1 MTTTITDGVRL
12 LAQADA
18 LLLMADFLHHAPAA
32 NDPRSAAGDEDLR
45 RLAAACG
52 LDPESDTAQALIGL
66 TEAREQT
73 PPEIW
78 EGERSRLF
86 EGAALCPPNETAY
99 IRRDKGAILADL
111 AGFHRAFGFDH
122 EDRVGEKQDHIVSE
136 LQFAAVLLVMLARAD
151 RGEQTEI
158 THGALRS
165 FAEDHLGAWIDIFCE
180 RLVSTAVLP
189 SFALVGLALRG
200 AWRQTCADNR
210 PADLG
215 TDRVRVDFRNLRDR
229 PMNVTGARRRD
240 GSFRNAIPRNNPA
253 REAGRAHRNEPAVT
267 RHPRRNTWT
276 PSRLFPTNTV

>member
-1 MTTTITDGVRL
+1 MTTTSADGVRL

-18 LLLMADFLHHAPAA
+18 LLLMADSLHHAPTA
-32 NDPRSAAGDEDLR
+32 NDPGSAAGEEDLR

-52 LDPESDTAQALIGL
+52 LDLESDAARALIGL
-66 TEAREQT
+66 ADARAQT

-136 LQFAAVLLVMLARAD
+136 LQFAAVLLVMLARASDGD
-151 RGEQTEI
+151 REEQAEI

-200 AWRQTCADNR
+200 AWRQTCADN
-210 PADLG
+210 DLPISELPEFEWISESQG
-215 TDRVRVDFRNLRDR
+215 S
-229 PMNVTGARRRD
+229 PYECD
-240 GSFRNAIPRNNPA
+240 GC
-253 REAGRAHRNEPAVT
+253 
-267 RHPRRNTWT
+267 
-276 PSRLFPTNTV
+276 PSA